1 MIAELR
7 MEKACEFLEKTDLSI
22 RDIAEW
28 LGYEYQSHFTK
39 QFKVHRKMTRLLIGS
54 SVEITEFS

>member
-1 MIAELR
+1 

-39 QFKVHRKMTRLLIGS
+39 QFKVHRKMSPSAYRKLCRNN
-54 SVEITEFS
+54 